1 MIQQQDE
8 QLRAELERLQA
19 RYDFLLAAVDNLPNP
34 IFMKDEDARFFFFN
48 KAYSEFFNMKRIE
61 YIGKSVLDLDYLP
74 PEDRERYQNE
84 DLKAIQQLDVISYD
98 ATFTAPDGEDHP
110 TYYWS
115 RGFEDTIS
123 GKHGLVGEI
132 VDLYKERKADVYNR
146 SVLWDK
152 DTELVES
159 GSANTHLVFFD
170 LDNFSTVN
178 EKFGHMKGDEMLAQ
192 FAGFL
197 RSESRPTDLPVR
209 YGGDEFILVLN
220 GADVREA
227 NDIAEKVRK
236 RCEKDLL
243 MPDGT
248 AVTVTA
254 GICAISE
261 SDNIDSVSNRI
272 QEHIAESKKQGRNR
286 VIIMN

>member
-48 KAYSEFFNMKRIE
+48 KAYSEFFNMKRSE

-74 PEDRERYQNE
+74 PEDRERYQSE

-98 ATFTAPDGEDHP
+98 ATFTAPDGDDHP

-132 VDLYKERKADVYNR
+132 VDLYKERKIDVYNR

-152 DTELVES
+152 ETELVES
-159 GSANTHLVFFD
+159 GKAHSHLVLFD

-178 EKFGHMKGDEMLAQ
+178 EKFGHMKGDEILVQ

-197 RSESRPTDLPVR
+197 RMESRPTDLPVR

-220 GADVREA
+220 DADVKEA
-227 NDIAEKVRK
+227 EAIAEKIRQ

-243 MPDGT
+243 MPDGN

-261 SDNIDSVSNRI
+261 SDNIDSIAGRL
-272 QEHIAESKKQGRNR
+272 QEHIAESKKQGRNK